1 MDHKIHVK
9 SLSHSFGDRSILSG
23 VELECNTGEIVSI
36 LGRNGTGKS
45 TLFKILFGVL
55 KANYAEIYLDSG
67 PFDPQHH
74 QGIFVG
80 YHAQEVIMPKDIVV
94 KSLISIYI
102 KPEKQSNVFYTPG
115 IHDMENKSIRK
126 LSLGQ
131 QRYLQLLLLL
141 NLDHQ
146 FIILDEPF
154 SMVEPLYKE
163 LIKKTLI
170 EFKSQKGILITDHYY
185 LDVLEIADRNYLMKN
200 GKIMPISKAEELI
213 GLEYLSTQ
221 SLLF

>member
-1 MDHKIHVK
+1 MDHKLQVK
-9 SLSHSFGDRSILSG
+9 SISHSFGDKSILSG
-23 VELECNTGEIVSI
+23 IELECNAGEIVSI
-36 LGRNGTGKS
+36 LGRNGAGKS
-45 TLFKILFGVL
+45 TLFKILFGTL
-55 KANYAEIYLDSG
+55 KPEHAEIYLNNTL
-67 PFDPQHH
+67 FNPQNH
-74 QGIFVG
+74 QGIFIG

-94 KSLISIYI
+94 KNLISMYI
-102 KPEKQSNVFYTPG
+102 KPEKRSNVFYAPG

-200 GKIMPISKAEELI
+200 GKIIPVSKAEELI
-213 GLEYLSTQ
+213 GLEYLSTR

>member
-1 MDHKIHVK
+1 MDHKICVK
-9 SLSHSFGDRSILSG
+9 SLSHSFGDRNILSD
-23 VELECNTGEIVSI
+23 VEFECNTGEIVGI

-45 TLFKILFGVL
+45 TLFKILFGIL
-55 KANYAEIYLDSG
+55 KPNHAEIYLDRS
-67 PFDPQHH
+67 PFNPRLH

-94 KSLISIYI
+94 KNLISMYI
-102 KPEKQSNVFYTPG
+102 KPEKQSNIFYATG

-154 SMVEPLYKE
+154 SMVEPLFKE

-185 LDVLEIADRNYLMKN
+185 LDVLEIADRSCLIKN
-200 GKIMPISKAEELI
+200 GEVMHVSKVDELI
-213 GLEYLSTQ
+213 ELEYLSTQ

>member
-9 SLSHSFGDRSILSG
+9 SLTHNFGSRNILSE
-23 VELECNTGEIVSI
+23 VELEYNTGEIVGI

-55 KANYAEIYLDSG
+55 KPDYAEIYVDDKLFK
-67 PFDPQHH
+67 PHLH
-74 QGIFVG
+74 QGTLIG
-80 YHAQEVIMPKDIVV
+80 YHTQEVIMPKDITV
-94 KSLISIYI
+94 KNLISIYI
-102 KPEKQSNVFYTPG
+102 KPEKQSSLFYAPG
-115 IHDMENKSIRK
+115 IHDMQNKRVRK

-141 NLDHQ
+141 NLNHQ

-185 LDVLEIADRNYLMKN
+185 LDVLEIADRSCLLKD
-200 GKIMPISKAEELI
+200 GKVVPVSRAEELI
-213 GLEYLSTQ
+213 ELEYLSKQ